1 MDLEHLDSESAA
13 LYADSN
19 ESYPESQIE
28 PTPQASSGLAPRT
41 RIALIILGLGRVGRA
56 FLWQILK
63 HARLHEQVYG
73 VVFDVVA
80 VSDSTA
86 ALLVEE
92 MSQLESILNWKD
104 QGQELVHHARATL
117 IPDSR
122 ALVEAV
128 GEPGAVLVDCTAS
141 KDSLNALLMGIE
153 KGCRIVT
160 ANKKPLTET
169 MQSFNS
175 LAGPFPGY
183 QQSRWESTVGA
194 GLPVIATL
202 SRLRAAGDEIL
213 SIQGSLSSTLDKV
226 FTGLEEG
233 RKLSSLVLEAIQQGV
248 AEPDPR
254 EDLSGRDLARK
265 ALILAR
271 TAGWQA
277 ELPDVEVEGLS
288 PESMETLSGE
298 EFLSQLPL
306 SDQSIAE
313 RSQLARR
320 RARCLRYSIQ
330 LSPEKM
336 RVGLSE
342 IAPDHPLARLR
353 GSEQL
358 VSIKTSI
365 YREVP
370 LLIQGRGAG
379 VTSTAS
385 GILSDILE
393 MYRFSVK

>member
-213 SIQGSLSSTLDKV
+213 SIQG
-226 FTGLEEG
+226 
-233 RKLSSLVLEAIQQGV
+233 R
-248 AEPDPR
+248 
-254 EDLSGRDLARK
+254 
-265 ALILAR
+265 
-271 TAGWQA
+271 
-277 ELPDVEVEGLS
+277 
-288 PESMETLSGE
+288 
-298 EFLSQLPL
+298 
-306 SDQSIAE
+306 
-313 RSQLARR
+313 
-320 RARCLRYSIQ
+320 
-330 LSPEKM
+330 
-336 RVGLSE
+336 
-342 IAPDHPLARLR
+342 
-353 GSEQL
+353 
-358 VSIKTSI
+358 
-365 YREVP
+365 
-370 LLIQGRGAG
+370 
-379 VTSTAS
+379 
-385 GILSDILE
+385 
-393 MYRFSVK
+393 